1 MQRREFLAAS
11 IATAGVLAGSPSAQ
25 SALAP
30 KRPITGR
37 LKQSVCR
44 WCFGWVSLEAL
55 CEKSKAIGIQSVELL
70 TEKEWHIPSQF
81 GMTCAVAMGPTSI
94 GNGYNRIDNHDKFT
108 AESERLLPLVKAAG
122 IPNMIVF
129 SGNRSGMD
137 DAEGLKNCAAGL
149 KRITPLAEKLGVT
162 IIMELLNSKVDH
174 KDYMCDRTR
183 WGVDLVKE
191 VGSPRFK
198 LLYDIYHMQI
208 MEGDVIRTITDHMDA
223 IGHFHTAG
231 VPGRQ
236 DLDQAQELNYRAI
249 CTAIA
254 DKGFHG
260 YLGQEFMPKGEPFE
274 ALKAAFEIC
283 DV

>member
-11 IATAGVLAGSPSAQ
+11 IATAGVLAGSASAQ

-30 KRPITGR
+30 NRPITGR

-44 WCFGWVSLEAL
+44 WCFGGVSLETL
-55 CEKSKAIGIQSVELL
+55 CERSKAIGIQSVELL
-70 TEKEWHIPSQF
+70 TEKEWHVPSQF

-137 DAEGLKNCAAGL
+137 AAEGLKNCAAGL

-208 MEGDVIRTITDHMDA
+208 MEGDVIRTITDHIDA